1 MITRFRYWLVIL
13 LLAPA
18 LSFAAARAVLDRD
31 HISIYESVNLELSSD
46 KAGDQPPDFGPLSAD
61 FDISSTGKTVAVE
74 MINGQVKREIRW
86 VVSLTPK
93 HAGTLTIPA
102 LNFGAQKTN
111 PLKLTVLDKQ
121 PVENNADEF
130 FIETTVDPKEAYLQ
144 QQVLYTLRVW
154 VSRPLANASF
164 TPPSVSEGASLTPI
178 DKQTNV
184 TRTRAGRQYE
194 VIEKRYV
201 VSSEK
206 AGTITI
212 NSPRLQA
219 LTLNRYQRNSFFGGA
234 DSVPIHLVGKSIK
247 LTVKPKPSTW
257 QGSWWLP
264 AARLTLKDNWGQG
277 LKNWRVG
284 EPLTRSI
291 TVQGWGVSAEQL
303 PEIKMDALAGI
314 NSYQD
319 KTETK
324 NQIEQNMVVGTRQI
338 KMALVPTQA
347 GEWQLPA
354 IKVQWWNVNTNKME
368 VAEIPTITATIL
380 PALGAAPS
388 AGAVPGV
395 PATSGSA
402 TATGPAALGAQQQS
416 GTVNAHQDT
425 LTLGSSKNIMSDQRF
440 WTWLV
445 VLFALL
451 WLLSS
456 VIIILLWRK
465 LRSLKI
471 QTNIQHGSTK
481 KSDPSLLKVIN
492 TIKDCCAKKD
502 ARATIAATVTWARM
516 NWPSQN
522 INSLQEAADHL
533 KYPQFKEEVSRLLA
547 ACYRHENS
555 PWNAEQYWQVF
566 QEAISC
572 SSSLNDKRPAKDYL
586 PPLYG

>member
-1 MITRFRYWLVIL
+1 MITRYRHWLFVL
-13 LLAPA
+13 MLAPA
-18 LSFAAARAVLDRD
+18 LSFAAATAVLDRD

-46 KAGDQPPDFGPLSAD
+46 KGGDQSPDLGPLSAD
-61 FDISSTGKTVAVE
+61 FDIASTGKSVAVE
-74 MINGQVKREIRW
+74 MINGHVKHDTHW

-102 LNFGAQKTN
+102 LSFGTEKTK
-111 PLKLTVLDKQ
+111 PLKLTVLDHQ
-121 PVENNADEF
+121 PVQNNADEF
-130 FIETTVDPKEAYLQ
+130 FIETTVEPKEAYLQ

-178 DKQTNV
+178 EKQTNV
-184 TRTRAGRQYE
+184 ARTRAGRQYE
-194 VIEKRYV
+194 VIEKRYI

-219 LTLNRYQRNSFFGGA
+219 LALDRYQRNSFFGGS
-234 DSVPIHLVGKSIK
+234 DSVPIHLVGKAIK
-247 LTVKPKPSTW
+247 LTVKPKPSSW

-264 AARLTLKDNWGQG
+264 ATRLTLKDNWGQG

-284 EPLTRSI
+284 EPLTRAI
-291 TVQGWGVSAEQL
+291 TVQGWGISAEQL

-324 NQIEQNMVVGTRQI
+324 NQIEQNTVVGTRQI

-368 VAEIPTITATIL
+368 VAEIPAITATIL
-380 PALGAAPS
+380 PATGATPS
-388 AGAVPGV
+388 SGATPGAS
-395 PATSGSA
+395 ATPGA
-402 TATGPAALGAQQQS
+402 TTATGPAVLDAQQQS
-416 GTVNAHQDT
+416 VAENPQQDIQA
-425 LTLGSSKNIMSDQRF
+425 LLSSKNIISDHKM
-440 WTWLV
+440 WMWLV
-445 VLFALL
+445 LLFAIL

-471 QTNIQHGSTK
+471 QENNQLSSSE
-481 KSDPSLLKVIN
+481 KSESSLLKVIN
-492 TIKDCCAKKD
+492 TIKHCCAKKD
-502 ARATIAATVTWARM
+502 ARATIDATVTWARIK
-516 NWPSQN
+516 WPSLK
-522 INSLQEAADHL
+522 INSLQEVADHL
-533 KYPQFKEEVSRLLA
+533 KYPQFSVEVSRLLA
-547 ACYRHENS
+547 VCYRHENS

-566 QEAISC
+566 QEAISS
-572 SSSLNDKRPAKDYL
+572 SSSLSDKSPAKDQL

>member
-1 MITRFRYWLVIL
+1 MIRRYRYWLVIL
-13 LLAPA
+13 MLVPA
-18 LSFAAARAVLDRD
+18 LSFAAAKAVLDRD

-46 KAGDQPPDFGPLSAD
+46 KGGDQSPDFSPLSAD
-61 FDISSTGKTVAVE
+61 FDIASTGKTVAVE
-74 MINGQVKREIRW
+74 MINGQVKRETRW

-102 LNFGAQKTN
+102 LNFGAEKTT

-121 PVENNADEF
+121 PVQNNAEEF
-130 FIETTVDPKEAYLQ
+130 FIETTVEPKEAYLQ

-164 TPPSVSEGASLTPI
+164 TPPSVSDGASLTPI

-184 TRTRAGRQYE
+184 ARTRAGRQYE

-219 LTLNRYQRNSFFGGA
+219 LALDRYQGNSIFGGA
-234 DSVPIHLVGKSIK
+234 GSVPIHLVGKSIK
-247 LTVKPKPSTW
+247 LTVKPKPSAW

-264 AARLTLKDNWGQG
+264 AARLTLKDSWGQG

-303 PEIKMDALAGI
+303 PEIKMDTLAGI

-354 IKVQWWNVNTNKME
+354 IKVPWWNVNTNKME
-368 VAEIPTITATIL
+368 VAEIPAITATIL
-380 PALGAAPS
+380 PATAAAPS
-388 AGAVPGV
+388 SGAVPGA
-395 PATSGSA
+395 PATPEAA

-416 GTVNAHQDT
+416 AAGNAQQNIQA
-425 LTLGSSKNIMSDQRF
+425 LLSSKNIISDHKI
-440 WTWLV
+440 WMWLV
-445 VLFALL
+445 VFFAVL
-451 WLLSS
+451 WLVSS
-456 VIIILLWRK
+456 LIIILLWRK

-471 QTNIQHGSTK
+471 TAKNQLSSTE
-481 KSDPSLLKVIN
+481 KSERSLLKVIN
-492 TIKDCCAKKD
+492 TIKHCCAKKD
-502 ARATIAATVTWARM
+502 ARATIDATVTWARIK
-516 NWPSQN
+516 WPSLN
-522 INSLQEAADHL
+522 INSLQEVADHL
-533 KYPQFKEEVSRLLA
+533 KYPQFTAEVSRLLA

-566 QEAISC
+566 QEAIS
-572 SSSLNDKRPAKDYL
+572 SSLNDKRPAKDQL